1 MKKKSNFKLLM
12 MLTVVVCLLSF
23 VFEANAQQKRRRTTR
38 RAKAPVTTP
47 AQPPAAALE
56 VKEGSQK
63 VSTQIK
69 NVSKFLYVLGGV
81 ARNIEAVDADI
92 KARRTTRR
100 ETIDQ
105 NERAKQTVFTSIKN
119 LQEGLAPI
127 EIEFRT
133 KAGLRAY
140 LPQISGVT
148 EMTGQ
153 AADQA
158 AAGQLT
164 ESGRTLLMVI
174 EKLSDTLAALP

>member
-1 MKKKSNFKLLM
+1 MKKKTNLKLLM
-12 MLTVVVCLLSF
+12 MFTVVICLLSF
-23 VFEANAQQKRRRTTR
+23 VFEATAQQRKRRPAR
-38 RAKAPVTTP
+38 RAKSTATTP
-47 AQPPAAALE
+47 APPAASLE
-56 VKEGSQK
+56 VKDGSQK

-69 NVSKFLYVLGGV
+69 NVSKFVYVLGGI
-81 ARNIEAVDADI
+81 AKNIEAIDADI

-105 NERAKQTVFTSIKN
+105 NERAKQTVVASIKN

-133 KAGLRAY
+133 KNGLRPY
-140 LPQISGVT
+140 LSQISGVT

-164 ESGRTLLMVI
+164 ESGKTLLMVI
-174 EKLSDTLAALP
+174 EKLTDTLAALP